1 MHKNNFPPP
10 LRLRATTLAL
20 TVAVHIAMFAWWR
33 LAAVPATSA
42 PDQDTSPPIQWIR
55 AFIRP
60 PAPQAPAPAPQ
71 KTQPAAPRAARITPP
86 AQAAQ
91 RPPEPA
97 PVASESIPVD
107 TTFDQ
112 PAPSLRERALRDVGA
127 IDKALRKESPA
138 HKADSPV
145 STPQSRLEAGFAEA
159 YRPKVWEAPVITE
172 LSDQG
177 QNGRRIYKVKTG
189 LGTYCIYVDGVN
201 TPNGIDM
208 MQKGIQQKTGKCP
221 RES

>member
-1 MHKNNFPPP
+1 MHIANYSPP
-10 LRLRATTLAL
+10 LPRRAVLAV
-20 TVAVHIAMFAWWR
+20 TVAVHIALFAWWR
-33 LAAVPATSA
+33 MAAAPATLV
-42 PDQDTSPPIQWIR
+42 PEPDTSPAIQWIR
-55 AFIRP
+55 TFARAA
-60 PAPQAPAPAPQ
+60 APTAPAPQ
-71 KTQPAAPRAARITPP
+71 KTLAAAPRPARSMPR
-86 AQAAQ
+86 AQAVQ
-91 RPPEPA
+91 PPPEPA
-97 PVASESIPVD
+97 AESIPVD
-107 TTFDQ
+107 TTVDK
-112 PAPSLRERALRDVGA
+112 PGPSLRERALRDVGA

-138 HKADSPV
+138 HRADSPV

-159 YRPKVWEAPVITE
+159 YRPKAWEAPVITE

-177 QNGRRIYKVKTG
+177 QNGKRIYKVKTG